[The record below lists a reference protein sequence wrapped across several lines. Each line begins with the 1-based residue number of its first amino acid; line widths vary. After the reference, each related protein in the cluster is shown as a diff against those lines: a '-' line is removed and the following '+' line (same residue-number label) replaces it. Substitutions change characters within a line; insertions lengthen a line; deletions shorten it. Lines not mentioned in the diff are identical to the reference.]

1 MPVPPVRRTLAP
13 LLAGAL
19 CLASACAYTN
29 VEKDNDEQP
38 VVHTGVGATILY
50 PNQTGPSMPTAPWPG
65 NYPAGTYPGARPGAS
80 SPTRSGAQPGAPGAA
95 APGSASRGGVTT
107 STSSGSPGSGS
118 YSGTSSGTGAPSAG
132 NITYIG
138 GSEIDDTSNE
148 KLYQQPLMLR
158 YLLAPLGVIAYP
170 FKKIY
175 DVVTPEPTDD
185 IKAPVPQDP
194 VRPPLATDAGGAWE
208 EQQLQALDREL
219 GQQPGAVA
227 PAPQQAAPPQAP
239 APTPGASRRVSIAE
253 ELAALRAGARPGA
266 PTAVPA
272 PPAPAG
278 AAPVGQGVADR
289 VVDRDRDGRPDH
301 WEFREGGRLV
311 REAFDDDG
319 SGVPDRVVHY
329 DPSSGQK
336 LRSEEDGDF
345 DGRIDT
351 WVEYQGGEV
360 LRRRADRSGD
370 GQPDLWDL
378 YEGGKLARQE
388 RDENGDGFRDT
399 VVRYQGG
406 KLAREEKDANGD
418 GRPDVVVLYDAAER
432 VLQRDED
439 QNGDGLVDVR
449 SHYEGG
455 KLARRELLDAAS
467 VPIEERSLVS
477 ATWES
482 GESAP
487 APAPSD
493 RR

>member
-1 MPVPPVRRTLAP
+1 V
-13 LLAGAL
+13 LAGAL
-19 CLASACAYTN
+19 CLATACAYTN

-38 VVHTGVGATILY
+38 VIHTGVGATILY
-50 PNQTGPSMPTAPWPG
+50 PNQTGPSMPTAPFPG
-65 NYPAGTYPGARPGAS
+65 SYPRA
-80 SPTRSGAQPGAPGAA
+80 GAQSGPGGAGGA
-95 APGSASRGGVTT
+95 APGSAPTPAAAPRGGVTT

-132 NITYIG
+132 NMTYIG

-185 IKAPVPQDP
+185 VKGPAPQEPA
-194 VRPPLATDAGGAWE
+194 RPPLATDAGGAWE

-227 PAPQQAAPPQAP
+227 PAPYPAPQQAAPQPAPVP
-239 APTPGASRRVSIAE
+239 APTSSRRVSIAE
-253 ELAALRAGARPGA
+253 ELAALRAGARPGV

-301 WEFREGGRLV
+301 WEFREAGRLV

-319 SGVPDRVVHY
+319 SGVPDRVVQY
-329 DPSSGQK
+329 DPASGQK

-351 WVEYQGGEV
+351 WVEYQHGEV

-378 YEGGKLARQE
+378 YEGGQLARQE

-399 VVRYQGG
+399 VVRYRSG
-406 KLAREEKDANGD
+406 KLDREEKDSNGD

-432 VLQRDED
+432 VLRRDED

-449 SHYEGG
+449 SYYEGG
-455 KLARRELLDAAS
+455 KLARRELLDATS
-467 VPIEERSLVS
+467 ESIEERSLVS

-487 APAPSD
+487 APAPSE